1 MSEAT
6 APKREQLVIPG
17 TAPAFDLAEA
27 IAEIVVHRPAFVNR
41 ENTVTLYHDNC
52 LDVLARLPAESV
64 DVVFADPPY
73 FLSNGGSTCRG
84 GKRASVD
91 KGGWDQAKVV
101 TAELA
106 KKATKRVRR
115 ETLAALATSQMH
127 AFNRLWLVACKRV
140 LKPNGTLWVCGTQHN
155 IHSCGFALQ
164 ELAFRLLNDITWE
177 KVAPP
182 PNLACRTFTH
192 ATETLVWASR
202 DREAKHH
209 YAYKDMKAENGGKQM
224 KSVWHFDRPRGV
236 ELEHGAYPTQKPLA
250 LLRRVLRASL
260 HYGGTVL
267 DPFMGSGTAGVVTH
281 EMGGVY
287 IGIDQSAE
295 AVALARARICGAAA
309 APSTVEETAP

>member
-1 MSEAT
+1 M
-6 APKREQLVIPG
+6 KREQLVIPG
-17 TAPAFDLAEA
+17 TATMDPELLAD
-27 IAEIVVHRPAFVNR
+27 IARVERERPAYVNA
-41 ENTVTLYHDNC
+41 EGTVTLYHGSS

-73 FLSNGGSTCRG
+73 FLSGKGSTCRG
-84 GKRASVD
+84 GKRAAVT
-91 KGGWDQAKVV
+91 KGGWDVP
-101 TAELA
+101 TTIAE
-106 KKATKRVRR
+106 
-115 ETLAALATSQMH
+115 MH
-127 AFNRLWLVACKRV
+127 AFNRAWLAACKRV

-164 ELAFRLLNDITWE
+164 ELAYRLLNDITWE

-202 DREAKHH
+202 DRKAKHH
-209 YAYKDMKAENGGKQM
+209 YAYKDMRAENGGKQM
-224 KSVWHFDRPRGV
+224 KSVWHFDRPRGA

-287 IGIDQSAE
+287 IGVDQSEA
-295 AVALARARICGAAA
+295 AVALARTRICGAPA
-309 APSTVEETAP
+309 APVLPAVASEEATNADVA